1 MQKALLVALVATVDA
16 AFTFTAD
23 DIESEEALWELFGR
37 WAAYHERGGARAR
50 PVRGVQGQRP
60 VALVQAATLWAPDGT
75 QRVRRP
81 IVRRARPTVLLE
93 VCRRPLPPGSGDGGH
108 RLIGRQ
114 ASRCQ
119 SRHHAPQRAGLEQ
132 GGNPTAVTDVK
143 RQGRCGSCW
152 AFAAAGAVEGAH
164 AIAAVSA

>member
-16 AFTFTAD
+16 TFTFTAD

-37 WAAYHERGGARAR
+37 WAAYHEVVREPGRFAAFKANVQWRWSKQRHSGR
-50 PVRGVQGQRP
+50 PM
-60 VALVQAATLWAPDGT
+60 ALNVFGDRSFDELAPQSCLKCAADPCPPD
-75 QRVRRP
+75 QER
-81 IVRRARPTVLLE
+81 E
-93 VCRRPLPPGSGDGGH
+93 V
-108 RLIGRQ
+108 IGRQ

-143 RQGRCGSCW
+143 R
-152 AFAAAGAVEGAH
+152 
-164 AIAAVSA
+164 